1 MQNPLSLS
9 FGVSKLKGAG
19 PKIAE
24 KLAALGINSIQDL
37 LFHLPYKYQDRTRIT
52 PIASLRLG
60 MAVVVEAE
68 IRASNVTFGKRRS
81 LLVKIQ
87 DGSGLLT
94 LRFFHFSRAQQMSL
108 KSGHR
113 IRCYGEVRMGPSGL
127 EMVHPEYITRE
138 EDNFPPLENTL
149 TPLYP
154 SSEGLNQIRLRGLIE
169 QAIEILVA
177 QAGLPEWLPAH
188 WVSQWNLPSLTQAL
202 YILHHPVS
210 EEDVFLLLEGNHPAQ
225 SRLALEELLAHH
237 LSLQQVRQEAKSH
250 GAPAIPAS
258 TRFVPELLTAL
269 PFKLTNGQLKVS
281 GEISE
286 DLALPAPMMRLVQG
300 DVGSG
305 KTLVALVAALQ
316 AIEAGYQVAFMA
328 PTELLAEQHFLN
340 MQRWCEP
347 LGVRIGLLLGKS
359 SKKQRDVLL
368 ADLAS
373 GQLQLITGT
382 HALFQQGVDY
392 LRLGLVIID
401 EQHRFGVQQRLAL
414 KEKAING
421 NPHQLTMTATPIP
434 RTLAMTAFADLD
446 LSVIDELPPGRTP
459 VVTASISQDR
469 RDAVIRRV
477 FHAVEEGRQ
486 IYWVCT
492 LIEESEDLQA
502 EAAEATADKLA
513 LALPHLRIGLLH
525 GKLKPKDK
533 SRLMD
538 AFKAKELDIL
548 VATTVI
554 EVGVDVPNASVMI
567 IENPERLGLSQ
578 LHQLRGRVGRGT
590 TESYCLLLYGSPLSE
605 QGKQRLEVMRSTND
619 GFVIAEEDLKIRGP
633 GEVLGTRQTGAIGFK
648 VADIERD
655 QHWLEVIPELANK
668 LASEHPTH
676 IEPIIK
682 RWLFDA
688 ERFAQV

>member
-1 MQNPLSLS
+1 MQNPLSLT
-9 FGVSKLKGAG
+9 FGVAKLKGAG

-52 PIASLRLG
+52 SIASLRLG

-108 KSGHR
+108 ISGHR

-127 EMVHPEYITRE
+127 EMVHPEYSARE
-138 EDNFPPLENTL
+138 DDNFPPLENTL

-169 QAIEILVA
+169 QAIDILVA
-177 QAGLPEWLPAH
+177 QAGLPEWLPAN
-188 WVSQWNLPSLTQAL
+188 WVSQWHLPTLTQAL
-202 YILHHPVS
+202 YTLHHPVS

-237 LSLQQVRQEAKSH
+237 LSLQQVRQEAKSQ
-250 GAPAIPAS
+250 GAPAIATS
-258 TRFVPELLTAL
+258 SRFVPELLTAL
-269 PFKLTNGQLKVS
+269 PFRLTNAQLKVS

-305 KTLVALVAALQ
+305 KTLVALIAALQ
-316 AIEAGYQVAFMA
+316 AIEAGFQVAFMA

-347 LGVRIGLLLGKS
+347 LGVSIGLLLGKS

-368 ADLAS
+368 TDLAS

-382 HALFQQGVDY
+382 HALFQQGVEY

-414 KEKAING
+414 KEKAVNG

-477 FHAVEEGRQ
+477 YHAVEDGRQ

-525 GKLKPKDK
+525 GKLKPTEK

-590 TESYCLLLYGSPLSE
+590 TESFCLLLYGSPLSE

-633 GEVLGTRQTGAIGFK
+633 GEVLGTRQTGAIGFR

-655 QHWLEVIPELANK
+655 QHWLEVIPDLASK
-668 LASEHPTH
+668 LASEHPSH

>member
-9 FGVSKLKGAG
+9 FSVTKLKGAG

-24 KLAALGINSIQDL
+24 KLASLGIKSIQDL

-52 PIASLRLG
+52 PVASLRLG

-68 IRASNVTFGKRRS
+68 IKASNVTFGKRRS

-94 LRFFHFSRAQQMSL
+94 LRFFHFSRAQQTSL
-108 KSGHR
+108 KLGHR
-113 IRCYGEVRMGPSGL
+113 IRCYGEVRMGPTGL
-127 EMVHPEYITRE
+127 EMVHPEYSARE
-138 EDNFPPLENTL
+138 DGDFPPLENTL

-154 SSEGLNQIRLRGLIE
+154 SSEGLNQTRMRGLIE
-169 QAIEILVA
+169 QALAILVA
-177 QAGLPEWLPAH
+177 QGGLHEWLPAD
-188 WVSQWNLPSLTQAL
+188 WVAQWNLPSLTQAL
-202 YILHHPVS
+202 YTLHHPLS
-210 EEDVFLLLEGNHPAQ
+210 EEDVHLLLEGNHPAQ

-237 LSLQQVRQEAKSH
+237 LSLQQIRLETKSQ
-250 GAPAIPAS
+250 GAPAVAES
-258 TRFVPELLTAL
+258 KRLVPELRAAL
-269 PFKLTNGQLKVS
+269 PFKLTDAQLKVS

-286 DLALPAPMMRLVQG
+286 DLALPEPMLRLVQG

-305 KTLVALVAALQ
+305 KTLVALIAALQ
-316 AIEAGYQVAFMA
+316 AVEAGYQVALMA
-328 PTELLAEQHFLN
+328 PTELLAEQHFAN
-340 MQRWCEP
+340 MQQWCEP
-347 LGVRIGLLLGKS
+347 LGVSVGLLLGKT
-359 SKKQRDVLL
+359 SKKQRDALL
-368 ADLAS
+368 TELGN
-373 GQLQLITGT
+373 GQLQLLTGT

-392 LRLGLVIID
+392 HSLGLVIID

-414 KEKAING
+414 KEKAINA

-446 LSVIDELPPGRTP
+446 LSIIDELPPGRTP
-459 VVTASISQDR
+459 VVTTSISQDR
-469 RDAVIRRV
+469 REAVIRRV
-477 FHAVEEGRQ
+477 QHAVEGGKQ

-502 EAAEATADKLA
+502 EAAEASADKLA
-513 LALPHLRIGLLH
+513 FALPELRIGLLH

-533 SRLMD
+533 SRLMN
-538 AFKAKELDIL
+538 AFKAQELDIL

-554 EVGVDVPNASVMI
+554 EVGVDVPNASVMV

-590 TESYCLLLYGSPLSE
+590 AESFCLLMYGSPLSE
-605 QGKQRLEVMRSTND
+605 QGKQRLEVMKNTND

-633 GEVLGTRQTGAIGFK
+633 GEVLGTRQTGAIGFR

-655 QHWLEVIPELANK
+655 QHWLTVIPALADK
-668 LASEHPTH
+668 LQAEQPKN
-676 IEPIIK
+676 INPIIR
-682 RWLFDA
+682 RWLYDA
-688 ERFAQV
+688 DRFAQV

>member
-9 FGVSKLKGAG
+9 FSVTKLKGAG

-24 KLAALGINSIQDL
+24 KLAGLGIVCIQDL
-37 LFHLPYKYQDRTRIT
+37 LFHLPYKYQDRTKIT

-68 IRASNVTFGKRRS
+68 IKAATVAFGRRRA

-87 DGSGLLT
+87 DGGGLLT
-94 LRFFHFSRAQQMSL
+94 LRFFHFSRAQQASL

-113 IRCYGEVRMGPSGL
+113 IRCYGEVRMGPTGL
-127 EMVHPEYITRE
+127 EMVHPEYTARE
-138 EDNFPPLENTL
+138 EGDFPALENTL

-169 QAIEILVA
+169 QALTILKA
-177 QAGLPEWLPAH
+177 QAGLPEWLPANWLQEWH
-188 WVSQWNLPSLTQAL
+188 LPTLTQAL
-202 YILHHPVS
+202 FSLHHPVS
-210 EEDVFLLLEGNHPAQ
+210 EQDVTMLLDGNHPAQ

-237 LSLQQVRQEAKSH
+237 LSLQQIRAQAKSH
-250 GAPAIPAS
+250 GAPAIKAS
-258 TRFVPELLTAL
+258 ENLVPELLAAL
-269 PFKLTNGQLKVS
+269 PFKLTNAQLKVS

-286 DLALPAPMMRLVQG
+286 DLAKPAPMMRLVQG

-316 AIEAGYQVAFMA
+316 AIEQGFQVALMA
-328 PTELLAEQHFLN
+328 PTELLAEQHFRN
-340 MQRWCEP
+340 MQQWCEP
-347 LGVRIGLLLGKS
+347 LGVSIALLLGKS
-359 SKKQRDVLL
+359 TKKQRDELLPKL
-368 ADLAS
+368 ADGS
-373 GQLQLITGT
+373 TQLITGT
-382 HALFQQGVDY
+382 HALFQKGVDFGN
-392 LRLGLVIID
+392 LGLIIID
-401 EQHRFGVQQRLAL
+401 EQHRFGVQQRLSL

-421 NPHQLTMTATPIP
+421 NPHQLAMTATPIP

-459 VVTASISQDR
+459 VVTASISQDK
-469 RDAVIRRV
+469 RDAVIARV
-477 FHAVEEGRQ
+477 FHAVQEGRQ
-486 IYWVCT
+486 VYWVCT

-502 EAAEATADKLA
+502 EAAEASANRLA
-513 LALPHLRIGLLH
+513 EALPHLRIGLLH

-533 SRLMD
+533 SHLMN
-538 AFKAKELDIL
+538 AFKAQELDIL

-590 TESYCLLLYGSPLSE
+590 TESYCLLMYGHPLSE

-633 GEVLGTRQTGAIGFK
+633 GEVLGTRQTGAIGFR
-648 VADIERD
+648 VADIDRD
-655 QHWLEVIPELANK
+655 QHWLEVVPELASK
-668 LASEHPTH
+668 LMAEYPNHVD
-676 IEPIIK
+676 PIIK